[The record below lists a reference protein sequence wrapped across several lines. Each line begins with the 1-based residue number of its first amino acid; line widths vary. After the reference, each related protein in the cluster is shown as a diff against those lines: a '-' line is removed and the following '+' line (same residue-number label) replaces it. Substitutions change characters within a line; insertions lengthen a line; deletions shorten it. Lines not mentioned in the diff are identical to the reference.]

1 MAVHRY
7 LLYKLKDTMTTPHAP
22 TKYLGP
28 NQYLGVVVVR
38 NRPPT
43 LADYLQPET
52 GKYYPIGCV
61 WQVGKNPTSGTE
73 GDLYILS
80 KIVANQGYWIF
91 IESGFS
97 TVNSFVTN
105 IAGPVVPTAGG
116 IIDLNAS
123 VSTFTDGTVANTIK
137 TEVQATNHALKV
149 GRGTNIAMA
158 DLTVGVDHS
167 LLMGNTGADPGFTT
181 TGTPYVAGISFD
193 AGANTLANY
202 SNGGTFTP
210 GIVFG
215 GASTGITYVDQIG
228 RYTRIG
234 NIIFFQIILTL
245 SSKGSATGNATMT
258 GFPITSAGATAQNMP
273 LISVSSVT
281 YTGTNV
287 AAFLDTSGVPDNN
300 FDILQTG
307 PSGISAMTDANFA
320 NNSRFETNAF
330 YFIT

>member
-1 MAVHRY
+1 
-7 LLYKLKDTMTTPHAP
+7 MTTPHAP

-61 WQVGKNPTSGTE
+61 WSVGKNPTSGTE
-73 GDLYILS
+73 GDLYMLS
-80 KIVANQGYWIF
+80 KIVANQGYWTF
-91 IESGFS
+91 LESGLT

-149 GRGTNIAMA
+149 GRGTNLAMA

-167 LLMGNTGADPGFTT
+167 ILMGNTAADPGFTT
-181 TGTPYVAGISFD
+181 TGTPYVTGISFN
-193 AGANTLANY
+193 AGVNTLNTY
-202 SNGGTFTP
+202 TDGGSFTP
-210 GIVFG
+210 VIAFG
-215 GASTGITYVDQIG
+215 GSSTGITYVDQIG
-228 RYTRIG
+228 KYTRIG
-234 NIIFFQIILTL
+234 NIVYFGIIITL
-245 SSKGSATGNATMT
+245 SSKGAQAGAATMS
-258 GFPITSAGATAQNMP
+258 GFPVSAAGALAQVMP
-273 LISVSSVT
+273 ITEVDNVT
-281 YTGTNV
+281 YTGTAISSYIN
-287 AAFLDTSGVPDNN
+287 TSGTPGTV
-300 FDILQTG
+300 FTMWQTG
-307 PSGISAMTDANFA
+307 PAGAVALSNTNFA
-320 NNSRFETNAF
+320 NNSRFETNGF